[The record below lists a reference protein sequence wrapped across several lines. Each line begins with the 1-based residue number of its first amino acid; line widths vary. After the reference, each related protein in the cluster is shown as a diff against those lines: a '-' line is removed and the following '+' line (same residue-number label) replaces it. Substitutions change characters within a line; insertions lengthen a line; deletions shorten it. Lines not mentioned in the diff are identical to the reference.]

1 MLFSAIILSNTK
13 SQSIFDMTLRCI
25 ESMIEAEVHN
35 PEINFEVLL
44 IESNKQIHN
53 SPYQFPEYV
62 KVIIP
67 TEEFNFH
74 KFLNIGIKAA
84 TGGLVGLFNND
95 LIFHKNW
102 FTEILNVK
110 KQYPKVKSFCPVD
123 YDSKFTPKTFFEGK
137 DYLFG
142 YKVRRHIVGWCII
155 AEKSMFDKTGLLDEL
170 FSFFYADD
178 EYSLMLQKYGI
189 RHVLVAKSEVSHLE
203 SKVSKELE
211 KKKSAFFD
219 DVEIPKKDIPKYIFT
234 EQNRWMLERKKL
246 LQGHIIFHKKWGS
259 PKTIAIKSKIARIFI
274 VNGLGFLN
282 KYFLR

>member
-13 SQSIFDMTLRCI
+13 SQSIFDMTLQCI
-25 ESMIEAEVHN
+25 ESMITSENEN
-35 PEINFEVLL
+35 SDINFEVLL
-44 IESNKQIHN
+44 IESNKQIHE
-53 SPYQFPEYV
+53 SEYQFPDYV

-67 TEEFNFH
+67 MEEFNFH

-84 TGGLVGLFNND
+84 SGDFVGLFNND
-95 LIFHKNW
+95 LIFQKNW
-102 FTEILNVK
+102 LTEILKVK
-110 KQYPKVKSFCPVD
+110 KQYPKVQSFCPVD
-123 YDSKFTPKTFFEGK
+123 YDSKFTPKTFFNGES
-137 DYLFG
+137 YQFG

-155 AEKSMFDKTGLLDEL
+155 AEKSLFDKTGLLDER

-178 EYSLMLQKYGI
+178 DYSLMLQKYGQQ
-189 RHVLVAKSEVSHLE
+189 HVLVANSEVSHLE

-219 DVEIPKKDIPKYIFT
+219 DVDIPEKDIPKYIYT

-259 PKTIAIKSKIARIFI
+259 PKIIAIKSKLARIFI

-282 KYFLR
+282 KYFL